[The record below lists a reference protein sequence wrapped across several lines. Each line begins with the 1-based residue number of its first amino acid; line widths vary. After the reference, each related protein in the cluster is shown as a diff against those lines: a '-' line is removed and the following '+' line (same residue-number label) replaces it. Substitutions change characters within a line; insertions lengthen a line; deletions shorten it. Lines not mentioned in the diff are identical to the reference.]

1 MNTNQIPVNSL
12 HDQVARQIADKTE
25 SQIKNKNAVYIITV
39 AGESGCGKTETGAS
53 LFRELRNRGIKSL
66 VINQDNYFVLPPA
79 LNDARR
85 KSDPAW
91 LGPHAEVRLDLLQLN
106 INDALSGKNTISTPI
121 IDYHANTVTELRIS
135 LEGIKVIIIE
145 GTYVSLL
152 RKVDSRIFIT
162 SDYNDTLPYRKK
174 RNRGNEVNDPFVENI
189 LITEHKIIA
198 GHRFLADFLISN
210 DLKVTEN
217 L

>member
-1 MNTNQIPVNSL
+1 MNTNHITETSL
-12 HDQVARQIADKTE
+12 HDQVARQIADKIQN
-25 SQIKNKNAVYIITV
+25 QIQNKNGVYIITV

-53 LFRELRNRGIKSL
+53 LFRELKNRGIESL

-91 LGPHAEVRLDLLQLN
+91 LGPHAEVKLDLLQKN
-106 INDALSGKNTISTPI
+106 INDALSGKNVINIPV

-152 RKVDSRIFIT
+152 RKIDARIFIT

-174 RNRGNEVNDPFVENI
+174 RNRGNEVNDSFVENI

-198 GHRFLADFLISN
+198 GHRHLADYLISN
-210 DLKVTEN
+210 DLRVTEN
-217 L
+217 I